1 MKNFINH
8 KLKKIKKESDSEE
21 DNDISSK
28 NIEDSLDFN
37 FKDKFDLNNL
47 KLKLLEKLNNRKT
60 LSKKDKQF
68 YIDII
73 NSNIFIQLMN
83 CLSLS
88 LIKELEKNSEILI
101 DFLKYVKKL
110 SIKEFKFYKN
120 LKIQNAQK
128 IQRDISNSEISN
140 SIDLLDNNIINK
152 IKQNLDIEISKINLS
167 VDYKKCISIK
177 YNLDYDEYKNN
188 HSITIYEKKYCRSAD
203 EII

>member
-1 MKNFINH
+1 M
-8 KLKKIKKESDSEE
+8 
-21 DNDISSK
+21 
-28 NIEDSLDFN
+28 
-37 FKDKFDLNNL
+37 
-47 KLKLLEKLNNRKT
+47 KLLEKLNNRKT

-83 CLSLS
+83 CLNLS

-167 VDYKKCISIK
+167 VDNKKCISIK

-203 EII
+203 DII